1 MHGVLQHGCIYV
13 RRNDRRDLERLED
26 GMKQIQSSGLP
37 VWLVIFPEGTRYNP
51 IQNQNVIDK
60 SKEFSIKKGF
70 EPLEH
75 VLYPRSGA
83 TIAAIKSLKDQ
94 FDAVYD
100 VTLIYGQT
108 FDSERKIRLSS
119 PSMIGLID

>member
-1 MHGVLQHGCIYV
+1 
-13 RRNDRRDLERLED
+13 
-26 GMKQIQSSGLP
+26 MKQIQSLGLP
-37 VWLVIFPEGTRYNP
+37 VWLVIFPEGTRYNS

-60 SKEFSIKKGF
+60 SKEFAIRKGLS
-70 EPLEH
+70 PLEH
-75 VLYPRSGA
+75 VLYPRAGA

-108 FDSERKIRLSS
+108 FDSERNLRLSS
-119 PSMIGLID
+119 PSMIGQIDFLLFILILILISSLQIIYVVK